1 MGACSS
7 SKPTQSRIKQNNPD
21 LPPNIVINNLDIPK
35 D

>member
-7 SKPTQSRIKQNNPD
+7 SKPAQSRIKQNNPD
-21 LPPNIVINNLDIPK
+21 LIPTIVINKQDIPK